1 VSLKTK
7 RRKKMKKFLKIDGKE
22 IETKL
27 FRTLKAAQNYMAK
40 HKHSEM
46 IYYRAHEYYVSVS

>member
-1 VSLKTK
+1 
-7 RRKKMKKFLKIDGKE
+7 MKKFLKIDGKE